1 MEQDMNSGLME
12 RRDVLGAASMVAALA
27 SLGVE
32 NAAAQ
37 AAGGR
42 MTVHVLDLFS
52 GTPANGVK
60 ISLFTRKGEEQLLVK
75 SVTTGLDGRPESG
88 PLLTGDAFAAGRY
101 VIAFDLSDYFK
112 AADKTLPPN
121 FFRKVSMEFEVTDA
135 KMPHHIPLQCTPW
148 TQACSVLPG

>member
-1 MEQDMNSGLME
+1 MNSGFMD
-12 RRDVLGAASMVAALA
+12 RRHALGAVSVMAAAA
-27 SLGVE
+27 SLGVDS
-32 NAAAQ
+32 AAAQ

-52 GTPANGVK
+52 GMPANGVK
-60 ISLFTRKGEEQLLVK
+60 VSLFTRKGEEQLFVK
-75 SVTTGLDGRPESG
+75 SVTTGPDGRPETG

-112 AADKTLPPN
+112 ATDKTLPPS

>member
-1 MEQDMNSGLME
+1 MTSEIMN
-12 RRDVLGAASMVAALA
+12 RRDVLGATALA
-27 SLGVE
+27 AAAVIGAE
-32 NAAAQ
+32 QAAAQ
-37 AAGGR
+37 PAGGR

-60 ISLFTRKGEEQLLVK
+60 VDLFTRKGDAQNLVK
-75 SVTTGLDGRPESG
+75 SVTTGVSGRPDSG
-88 PLLTGDAFAAGRY
+88 PLLAGEAFAPGRY
-101 VIAFDLSDYFK
+101 LIAFDLSDYFK
-112 AADKTLPPN
+112 GIDKTLPAN